1 METIG
6 SRLIMHLLR
15 HCNIDSKI
23 LSLVERPSP
32 RGNRDNSELP
42 HQIATQALFK
52 GMNMTCIRVLLG
64 T

>member
-1 METIG
+1 MSTCNCFIMETIG

-23 LSLVERPSP
+23 LSLVEQPSP
-32 RGNRDNSELP
+32 RDNRELP

-52 GMNMTCIRVLLG
+52 GNEYDVY
-64 T
+64 